1 MQDPL
6 YSWMAQMNLVDI
18 YPIFQKNG
26 ISLNQVS
33 SLNEAE
39 LNEMGVNIGQRKR
52 IFAATGRP
60 VTPNANSPAPSYAA
74 PSFGQVI
81 LIGLFYRL
89 LQCQQECLQWKDLS
103 LGIKLFI
110 GNQIDRM
117 ASFYQ
122 YFCEA
127 LDTVG
132 SVYHDTVV
140 HDMVAPYSLVV

>member
-74 PSFGQVI
+74 PSYAATSFGQVI
-81 LIGLFYRL
+81 LIGLFSFFVV
-89 LQCQQECLQWKDLS
+89 KF
-103 LGIKLFI
+103 LF
-110 GNQIDRM
+110 
-117 ASFYQ
+117 
-122 YFCEA
+122 
-127 LDTVG
+127 LK
-132 SVYHDTVV
+132 
-140 HDMVAPYSLVV
+140 